1 MDLNFFYL
9 DSDAAASLYFCM
21 LASEMGILVNLSA
34 LERLLISYGT
44 AACLLF
50 RLKGR
55 EEDLPDV
62 LLIGF

>member
-1 MDLNFFYL
+1 MGLNFFYL
-9 DSDAAASLYFCM
+9 VSDAAASLYFCM

-44 AACLLF
+44 EACLFF
-50 RLKGR
+50 RLKGG
-55 EEDLPDV
+55 EDLPDV